1 MWVCTA
7 AFPALFPLQRWR
19 EVPTLAGS
27 VNPGLADL
35 RGRLDGI
42 QAALARAAERAGRD
56 PHGVRLVAVVK
67 QVAAERVRAAVE
79 LGVTELGEN
88 RVQEAEGKIA
98 AVGRAGLRWH
108 MIGHLQR
115 NKAGRAVEL
124 FDRIQSVDRL
134 ELAEAISRRAVAL
147 GRVVP
152 VQIEVNVSGEATK
165 FGVASGELAE
175 LARAISRLPGV
186 RLDGLMTIGAPVQEP
201 EAARPGFARLRRL
214 RDQTQQALGAALPEL
229 SMGMS
234 GDYTV
239 AVEEGATMVRIGTA
253 LFGARESTEDTSCS

>member
-1 MWVCTA
+1 MGV
-7 AFPALFPLQRWR
+7 
-19 EVPTLAGS
+19 VPTLAGS

-35 RGRLDGI
+35 SGRLDGI
-42 QAALARAAERAGRD
+42 RAALARAADRVGRD
-56 PHGVRLVAVVK
+56 PLEVRLIAVVK
-67 QVAAERVRAAVE
+67 QVPAERVRAATE
-79 LGVTELGEN
+79 LGLTDLGEN

-98 AVGRAGLRWH
+98 AVGRAGVRWH

-134 ELAEAISRRAVAL
+134 ELAEAISRRATAL

-165 FGVASGELAE
+165 FGVAAGELEA
-175 LARAISRLPGV
+175 LARAMTRLPGLK
-186 RLDGLMTIGAPVQEP
+186 LDGLMTVGAPAAEP
-201 EAARPGFARLRRL
+201 EAARPGFARLRKL
-214 RDQTQQALGAALPEL
+214 RDETQQALGMSLPEL

-234 GDYTV
+234 GDYEV

-253 LFGARESTEDTSCS
+253 LFGARESREDATCS